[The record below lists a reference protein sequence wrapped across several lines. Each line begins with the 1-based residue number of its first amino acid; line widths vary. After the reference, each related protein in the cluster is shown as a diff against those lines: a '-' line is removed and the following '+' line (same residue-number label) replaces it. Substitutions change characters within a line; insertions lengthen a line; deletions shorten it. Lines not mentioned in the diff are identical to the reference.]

1 VANDQADLI
10 QCHGCGRWF
19 ISAVGFA
26 RVPRPF
32 ICAACRREGDEPP
45 PEPLQLALELVDV

>member
-1 VANDQADLI
+1 MANDLADLL

-19 ISAVGFA
+19 ISVVGFA

-32 ICAACRREGDEPP
+32 ICAACRREE
-45 PEPLQLALELVDV
+45 EEEAPLQLRLPLELCA